1 MAVTELKARSRAAGE
16 KLPEGYLPAVAYN
29 KDQNV
34 SFAVEAR
41 AFDRVFREQST
52 HGLVE
57 IAIQGGETLAALVK
71 SVQMDPR
78 KRKPVHADFYLV
90 TYGQEIEVPVPVHT
104 VGNAPGVTQGGLL
117 DIVLHTLQIV
127 APGPRRIPEEIVV
140 DVSRLAIGDH
150 VTAGDITLPEGCKL
164 VTTPEQLVVTVL
176 PPRMTDAELAAEE
189 EAAAVAGMLAS
200 GELSEEQVEAISA
213 GETSLEEIKGDAEEA
228 EAAVQA
234 ETGESGQEG

>member
-1 MAVTELKARSRAAGE
+1 MAVTELKALSRKGGE
-16 KLPEGYLPAVAYN
+16 KLQAGYMAAVAYN

-34 SFAVEAR
+34 SLAIEAR

-52 HGLVE
+52 HGLIE
-57 IAIQGGETLAALVK
+57 IALEGGDTLAALVK
-71 SVQMDPR
+71 NVQMDPR
-78 KRKPVHADFYLV
+78 KRKPIHADFYLV

-104 VGNAPGVTQGGLL
+104 AGSAPGVVQGGLL
-117 DIVLHTLQIV
+117 DIVMHSLQIV

-140 DVSRLAIGDH
+140 DVSRLAIGEH
-150 VTAGDITLPEGCKL
+150 ITAGDIALPEGCKL
-164 VTTPEQLVVTVL
+164 ATAADQLVVTVL
-176 PPRMTDAELAAEE
+176 PPRMTDEEAAAEE

-213 GETSLEEIKGDAEEA
+213 GETSLEEIKGDAEVA

-234 ETGESGQEG
+234 ETGEDGQEE